1 MSAIQGDS
9 NLLKAQGAGIYNLL
23 NLLSNVIGQN
33 LFKEFSDFVQQH
45 ILQINLGDEVKNQK
59 GSQQEGIGPMYSIM
73 RDRVKLIQHG
83 QRQIMNTPLKV
94 AETKKQAW
102 TTAKQYLDY
111 LVESDGNVQSR
122 ETPKI

>member
-1 MSAIQGDS
+1 
-9 NLLKAQGAGIYNLL
+9 
-23 NLLSNVIGQN
+23 
-33 LFKEFSDFVQQH
+33 
-45 ILQINLGDEVKNQK
+45 
-59 GSQQEGIGPMYSIM
+59 M